1 MTPHDLAIIVGLATV
16 FGVAFSIFWRILTQ
30 MNKGC
35 HARIDRLQA
44 NLDIADEHCL
54 NRIQDHTEGVTKRV
68 DDLKLDMHSHFGS
81 LTNRIDA
88 LLLHFKNG
96 KS

>member
-1 MTPHDLAIIVGLATV
+1 MIGHDLAIVVGMTTV
-16 FGVAFSIFWRILTQ
+16 FGVVFTIFWRIITQ
-30 MNKGC
+30 LVSGC
-35 HARIDRLQA
+35 HKRIDRMQKDLQV
-44 NLDIADEHCL
+44 ADEHCL
-54 NRIQDHTEGVTKRV
+54 NRIQDHTTGITARV
-68 DDLKLDMHSHFGS
+68 DDLKSDMHSHFGS